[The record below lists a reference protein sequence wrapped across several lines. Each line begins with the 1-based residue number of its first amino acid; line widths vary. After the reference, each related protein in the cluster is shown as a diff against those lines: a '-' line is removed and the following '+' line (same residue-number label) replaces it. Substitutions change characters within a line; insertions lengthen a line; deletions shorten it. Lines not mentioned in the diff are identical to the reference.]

1 MTPTKEAW
9 AFVGPRVKLV
19 GAHLVGN
26 KFQSQASSGRTL
38 CWYIIISWKFIVL
51 KGGGRWDQMAAK
63 QNQWV
68 EKRKELT
75 YLTNWLNKAVVFR
88 MIRAAWDSSRWHLCS
103 VNPSSM
109 WPSWWSMTY
118 PRAKDTR
125 ARLHWTVNVF
135 CSIFLIP
142 CIPSMDQVPLRS
154 FWKWDINKVI
164 LPIHPITDTWFIP
177 ETQCFDENKILCATM
192 VWVTINSLGL
202 DGQFEWVK
210 TSFMIDFS
218 LKMNTKTYLWKWE
231 KSLHSEPFTP
241 EINQGSR
248 KTS

>member
-1 MTPTKEAW
+1 M
-9 AFVGPRVKLV
+9 VG
-19 GAHLVGN
+19 G
-26 KFQSQASSGRTL
+26 
-38 CWYIIISWKFIVL
+38 I
-51 KGGGRWDQMAAK
+51 RWL
-63 QNQWV
+63 QNRNPWV

-88 MIRAAWDSSRWHLCS
+88 MIRAAWDSSRWHRWS

-164 LPIHPITDTWFIP
+164 LPIHPITDIWFIP
-177 ETQCFDENKILCATM
+177 ETQCFDENKILRATM
-192 VWVTINSLGL
+192 VWGTINSLGL
-202 DGQFEWVK
+202 DGQFEWAK
-210 TSFMIDFS
+210 TSFMIDFFLLKRTQKLISGNEKNHYVQS
-218 LKMNTKTYLWKWE
+218 LFL
-231 KSLHSEPFTP
+231 
-241 EINQGSR
+241 QR
-248 KTS
+248 

>member
-1 MTPTKEAW
+1 MTPTEEAW

-19 GAHLVGN
+19 GAHLLGN
-26 KFQSQASSGRTL
+26 KFQSQPLSGRTL
-38 CWYIIISWKFIVL
+38 CWYIIISWKFVVL
-51 KGGGRWDQMAAK
+51 KGVVGGIGWL
-63 QNQWV
+63 QNRNPWV

-88 MIRAAWDSSRWHLCS
+88 MIRAAWDSSRWHRWS

-164 LPIHPITDTWFIP
+164 CPYTLLLTYDSFLRHSALMKTKFYVPLWF
-177 ETQCFDENKILCATM
+177 EVQ
-192 VWVTINSLGL
+192 
-202 DGQFEWVK
+202 
-210 TSFMIDFS
+210 
-218 LKMNTKTYLWKWE
+218 
-231 KSLHSEPFTP
+231 
-241 EINQGSR
+241 
-248 KTS
+248 